1 MCSKCTYTLQN
12 HQFIYKLGREKSLLE
27 TFTISDKHLN
37 YSVLYFYSRD
47 IVKTELVRFL
57 QTYLST
63 CIPTFEIK
71 RKAGDEE
78 QDGV

>member
-1 MCSKCTYTLQN
+1 MHVHITKPSIYLQVGKGKKLIRN
-12 HQFIYKLGREKSLLE
+12 IY
-27 TFTISDKHLN
+27 TISDKHLN

>member
-1 MCSKCTYTLQN
+1 MHVHITKPSIYLQVG
-12 HQFIYKLGREKSLLE
+12 KGKSLLE

-37 YSVLYFYSRD
+37 YLVYYSYSRD